1 MTLGEKLS
9 ALRKET
15 GLSQEELAE
24 ALDVS
29 RQTISRW
36 EQDACTPS
44 PDNLARLGKV
54 FRVPVD
60 SLLDRHAPAAPGEQ
74 TPPPEEGARPSRL
87 RRIFTWKRVA
97 LVSLAL
103 LLAVLLL
110 WLGPVVYRELTIP
123 DLEEWEYEV
132 FDWDNAEQFDG
143 EW

>member
-60 SLLDRHAPAAPGEQ
+60 SLLDRQAPAAPGEQ
-74 TPPPEEGARPSRL
+74 APPPEEGARPARL

-97 LVSLAL
+97 LVAL
-103 LLAVLLL
+103 VAAFI
-110 WLGPVVYRELTIP
+110 LGCLIFALRDTIINQDNLPQETWNLTSA
-123 DLEEWEYEV
+123 EYTPLKPI
-132 FDWDNAEQFDG
+132 Q
-143 EW
+143 